1 MPATPAS
8 GERRLLEGRVALV
21 TGSAGDR
28 TRNPRDLAAA
38 GARVMAV
45 SRTEA
50 DLISLHAE
58 IGGAYLASR

>member
-1 MPATPAS
+1 
-8 GERRLLEGRVALV
+8 VALV